1 LPDSLGRCQI
11 NVANHWLDE
20 HGEVLRRD
28 DGRCPFPSDV
38 APGASASALLIV
50 IAPADAGVY
59 LLELDLV
66 QEDVGWFGERGSPT
80 LRLPCI
86 VGNGLDVPRRPP
98 PIEPADP
105 LSFKARHPGA
115 FRILSRTGVRDA
127 YWVYRRGMDRV
138 RRARDRAIVE
148 TRDRLYLP
156 RLLNWLRRRTDFTSA
171 RMEMHCVPQADVL
184 AIVAD
189 AGGRVTDVDQEW
201 TTGYQSCR
209 YWVRKD

>member
-1 LPDSLGRCQI
+1 
-11 NVANHWLDE
+11 
-20 HGEVLRRD
+20 
-28 DGRCPFPSDV
+28 
-38 APGASASALLIV
+38 
-50 IAPADAGVY
+50 
-59 LLELDLV
+59 
-66 QEDVGWFGERGSPT
+66 
-80 LRLPCI
+80 
-86 VGNGLDVPRRPP
+86 
-98 PIEPADP
+98 
-105 LSFKARHPGA
+105 
-115 FRILSRTGVRDA
+115 
-127 YWVYRRGMDRV
+127 MDRV